1 MTDRK
6 QSYREVLGAR
16 LKAFRVDRGLSAY
29 AVARDGAITISQVNA
44 VEDGVK
50 NYTIETFLGY
60 ISVSG
65 LYMYFAEKEHTGEGH
80 DFECIKNAYCF
91 KNLLAKSS
99 VRSLLR
105 FCVSLLL

>member
-16 LKAFRVDRGLSAY
+16 LKTFRVDRGLSAY

-50 NYTIETFLGY
+50 NG
-60 ISVSG
+60 
-65 LYMYFAEKEHTGEGH
+65 
-80 DFECIKNAYCF
+80 YCF
-91 KNLLAKSS
+91 RNLLAKSL

-105 FCVSLLL
+105 FCTSLLV

>member
-16 LKAFRVDRGLSAY
+16 LKTFRVDRGLSAY

-50 NYTIETFLGY
+50 NG
-60 ISVSG
+60 
-65 LYMYFAEKEHTGEGH
+65 
-80 DFECIKNAYCF
+80 YCF

>member
-16 LKAFRVDRGLSAY
+16 LKTFRVDRGLSAY

-50 NYTIETFLGY
+50 NG
-60 ISVSG
+60 
-65 LYMYFAEKEHTGEGH
+65 
-80 DFECIKNAYCF
+80 YCF
-91 KNLLAKSS
+91 RNLLAKSF
-99 VRSLLR
+99 VRASLR
-105 FCVSLLL
+105 FCTSLFV